1 MTADLIALEA
11 LLDRMQEA
19 LQGGDLAALE
29 TLAGPLAEAGAT
41 LPQPQDRAVLERLR
55 RKAARNDTL
64 LTASLRG
71 LRAAQRR
78 LAELRSLE
86 QGFSTYDGAGLKH
99 RHLQDRGAL
108 SKRF

>member
-1 MTADLIALEA
+1 MTADPLALEA
-11 LLDRMQEA
+11 LLDRMHEA

-29 TLAGPLAEAGAT
+29 SLAGPLADAGAT
-41 LPQPQDRAVLERLR
+41 LAPPQSRATLERLR

-64 LTASLRG
+64 LAASLCG

-78 LAELRSLE
+78 IAELRSLE

-99 RHLQDRGAL
+99 RHPQDRGAL

>member
-41 LPQPQDRAVLERLR
+41 LVLLGTVQLRVVCISNARRAHL
-55 RKAARNDTL
+55 
-64 LTASLRG
+64 G
-71 LRAAQRR
+71 
-78 LAELRSLE
+78 
-86 QGFSTYDGAGLKH
+86 
-99 RHLQDRGAL
+99 RHVDLV
-108 SKRF
+108 SI

>member
-1 MTADLIALEA
+1 MTKC
-11 LLDRMQEA
+11 
-19 LQGGDLAALE
+19 LA
-29 TLAGPLAEAGAT
+29 TS
-41 LPQPQDRAVLERLR
+41 
-55 RKAARNDTL
+55 L